1 MNNSIDFLSSQL
13 HSSLDKPNIE
23 GCGKKSAS
31 HLVRLSPHF
40 TCCCCSVKSGCC
52 PTWPWERSWCYCL
65 QHRLQFY
72 CLHSHLSF
80 AIRAF
85 GGVHCF
91 RIETVAIVAINRQP
105 RRCYPSQ
112 CVAFSTSIASCLY
125 LRLGAIP
132 PCPLLPCFSSTLRTF
147 HLRDQTGS
155 LAYINQIS
163 PVNRMIGFSNKE
175 NLPLMRIAALCT
187 FRLSLNFLAIF
198 LFYGVSFD

>member
-1 MNNSIDFLSSQL
+1 MMLL
-13 HSSLDKPNIE
+13 PP
-23 GCGKKSAS
+23 A
-31 HLVRLSPHF
+31 
-40 TCCCCSVKSGCC
+40 
-52 PTWPWERSWCYCL
+52 PTPIL
-65 QHRLQFY
+65 LPD
-72 CLHSHLSF
+72 SHLSF

-155 LAYINQIS
+155 LALNEDC
-163 PVNRMIGFSNKE
+163 R
-175 NLPLMRIAALCT
+175 ALH
-187 FRLSLNFLAIF
+187 LST
-198 LFYGVSFD
+198 